1 MRGERRTPD
10 PASDPAP
17 AGSAPEELRPPSVF
31 RDDSS
36 RLQDPEGLSR
46 SMLKLD
52 YAILILSVI
61 LLWIPRPWMSRG
73 RLGGEKRRS
82 ASPPAAGPAPD
93 SPLKKAGGRTAYMRN
108 YDLDFIRE
116 VKDARNWLDFFRAL
130 VAGYGLFESGIAGVA
145 LVDLPL
151 AQSGPVIA
159 AQIAVVAVAVA
170 LQVPASAERGVLHCH
185 APVFFIQG
193 LLFGLVDWR
202 AGLVAAAIAWT
213 NTPLLKTPLT
223 FLPVTGAVAAL
234 FSLCIDVHPVYRFTA
249 LGVTLLPV
257 GQALLMKER
266 LVTGMTRKL
275 PGRDPW

>member
-1 MRGERRTPD
+1 
-10 PASDPAP
+10 
-17 AGSAPEELRPPSVF
+17 
-31 RDDSS
+31 
-36 RLQDPEGLSR
+36 
-46 SMLKLD
+46 MLKLD

-73 RLGGEKRRS
+73 RLGGGKRRRRP
-82 ASPPAAGPAPD
+82 ASPPPPAAVPTPAAAPPAAAAAPVPD
-93 SPLKKAGGRTAYMRN
+93 SPLKKARNRMAYVRN

-116 VKDARNWLDFFRAL
+116 VKDVRNWLDFLRAL
-130 VAGYGLFESGIAGVA
+130 VGGYGLFAGGIAGVA

-159 AQIAVVAVAVA
+159 AQIAVVVVAVA
-170 LQVPASAERGVLHCH
+170 LQVPVPAERGMIQCH

-202 AGLVAAAIAWT
+202 AGLIAAAVAWT

-223 FLPVTGAVAAL
+223 FLPVTAAAAVL

-257 GQALLMKER
+257 CQALLMKER
-266 LVTGMTRKL
+266 LLVGFTRKL
-275 PGRDPW
+275 PDNDPR